1 MARVVEDEKKELTP
15 EVLVCR
21 VMHELPS
28 KTTCYGEPGDVVGV
42 AEEKGVLQDLEGNRG
57 ESCLPGRRRGR
68 ELDCLPFKVPF
79 FNSSGQ
85 QPLRP
90 TNTKPR
96 IAIIGAGAGGS
107 SAAWWISTAKERYG
121 IDVDVD
127 LFESDSYIG
136 GRTTVYPYGNSS
148 LPPVELGASIF
159 VKANKNMWR
168 AVDEFNLTRR
178 DFRED
183 NGLGIW
189 DGEKLLFTA
198 SGGWWGWWDSAKA
211 LLRYGFQSPRR
222 TQAFV
227 DKMINQFLTLYSA
240 ETPTWD
246 NITHLSTSLNWT
258 DLVSKSTSDY
268 LRSEGVSDKFISELV
283 EASTR
288 VNYGQNADEIHAL
301 EGACSLAPTGAS
313 AVEGGNWQVFEQF
326 INRSGATLYLN
337 TSVCYLKPPAS
348 LFEQQAG
355 QWVVESARGSETYT
369 AVILAAPLHSTNIEV
384 PVEISV
390 QVPPQPYVHLHV
402 TLLTTTLASIP
413 AQSFSLP
420 PSTKIPP
427 MLLTTF
433 EGARNG
439 GKEPE
444 FNSMS
449 YHGRISEDE
458 WVVKIFSKKRI
469 SQKWLSKIFDGQ
481 VGWVYR
487 KEWDAYPMLPPT
499 SSFPEI
505 KLAPGFY
512 YVNSF
517 EPFIST
523 METETLAS
531 RNIVDLLLH
540 EKFGSGIC
548 GPRGT
553 PRNNTD
559 EGYVYGWDC

>member
-1 MARVVEDEKKELTP
+1 MRVSLMALA
-15 EVLVCR
+15 
-21 VMHELPS
+21 LPI
-28 KTTCYGEPGDVVGV
+28 VG
-42 AEEKGVLQDLEGNRG
+42 AFQ
-57 ESCLPGRRRGR
+57 
-68 ELDCLPFKVPF
+68 LPFKVPF
-79 FNSSGQ
+79 FNNHSSGQ

-90 TNTKPR
+90 ANTKPR

-107 SAAWWISTAKERYG
+107 SAAWWISKAKERFG
-121 IDVDVD
+121 IDVEIDVYD
-127 LFESDSYIG
+127 KESYVG
-136 GRTTVYPYGNSS
+136 GRSTTVYPYGNTS

-159 VKANKNMWR
+159 VKVNKNMWR
-168 AVDEFNLTRR
+168 AVEEFNLTRH

-227 DKMINQFLTLYSA
+227 DRMTNKFLTLYSA
-240 ETPTWD
+240 DSETPTWD
-246 NITHLSTSLNWT
+246 NITHLSSSLSWS
-258 DLVSKSTSDY
+258 DLVSKTTSEY
-268 LRSEGVSDKFISELV
+268 LKSEGVSDKFISELV

-313 AVEGGNWQVFEQF
+313 AVEGGNFQIFEQF
-326 INRSGATLYLN
+326 LNRSDANLYLN
-337 TSVCYLKPPAS
+337 TSVTSISPAS
-348 LFEQQAG
+348 KG

-369 AVILAAPLHSTNIEV
+369 AVILAAPLHSTSIEL
-384 PVEISV
+384 PIEISA

-402 TLLTTTLASIP
+402 TLFTTTLSSIP
-413 AQSFSLP
+413 PQSLSLP
-420 PSTKIPP
+420 ASTKIPP

-449 YHGRISEDE
+449 YHGLISEGE

-469 SQKWLSKIFDGQ
+469 SQKWLSNMFGGQ
-481 VGWVYR
+481 VGWIYR
-487 KEWDAYPMLPPT
+487 KEWDAYPVLPPT
-499 SSFPEI
+499 SSFPNI

-531 RNIVDLLLH
+531 RNIVDLLLN
-540 EKFGSGIC
+540 EKFNSGIC
-548 GPRGT
+548 GPKGT
-553 PRNNTD
+553 PRNDTEKED
-559 EGYVYGWDC
+559 YVYGWDC

>member
-1 MARVVEDEKKELTP
+1 MRVSL
-15 EVLVCR
+15 LALA
-21 VMHELPS
+21 LP
-28 KTTCYGEPGDVVGV
+28 V
-42 AEEKGVLQDLEGNRG
+42 ASGAFQ
-57 ESCLPGRRRGR
+57 
-68 ELDCLPFKVPF
+68 LPFKVPF
-79 FNSSGQ
+79 FNSSGQQ

-107 SAAWWISTAKERYG
+107 SAAWWISKAKERFG
-121 IDVDVD
+121 IDVEIDVYD
-127 LFESDSYIG
+127 KESYVG
-136 GRTTVYPYGNSS
+136 GRAQCAFLFSCSTAQATKSAYKGTTVYPYGNTS

-159 VKANKNMWR
+159 VKVNKNMWR

-178 DFRED
+178 DFRE
-183 NGLGIW
+183 NGGGLGIW
-189 DGEKLLFTA
+189 DGEKLLFT
-198 SGGWWGWWDSAKA
+198 STGGWWGWWDSAKA

-227 DKMINQFLTLYSA
+227 DRMTNKFLTLYSA
-240 ETPTWD
+240 ESETPTWD
-246 NITHLSTSLNWT
+246 NITHLSSSLSWS
-258 DLVSKSTSDY
+258 DLVSKTTSEY
-268 LRSEGVSDKFISELV
+268 LKSEGVSDKFIAELV

-313 AVEGGNWQVFEQF
+313 AVEGGNFQIFEQF
-326 INRSGATLYLN
+326 LNRSSANLYLN
-337 TSVCYLKPPAS
+337 TSVTSINPAS
-348 LFEQQAG
+348 KG
-355 QWVVESARGSETYT
+355 QWVVESARGAETYT
-369 AVILAAPLHSTNIEV
+369 AVILAAPYHSTNIEV
-384 PVEISV
+384 PAEISA

-402 TLLTTTLASIP
+402 TLFTTTLSSIP
-413 AQSFSLP
+413 PESFSLP
-420 PSTKIPP
+420 ASTTIPP

-449 YHGRISEDE
+449 YHGLISEGE

-469 SQKWLSKIFDGQ
+469 SQKWLSKMFDGQ
-481 VGWVYR
+481 VGWIYR
-487 KEWDAYPMLPPT
+487 KEWDAYPVLPPT
-499 SSFPEI
+499 SSFPNI

-531 RNIVDLLLH
+531 RNIVDLLLN
-540 EKFGSGIC
+540 EKFNSGIC
-548 GPRGT
+548 GPQGT
-553 PRNNTD
+553 PRNDTKKED
-559 EGYVYGWDC
+559 YVYGWDC